1 MLTDMEISRR
11 AHLKDIAQLGAE
23 FGLLPEEMQL
33 FGHTKAKVE
42 PQVQQRLAGQPK
54 GKLIIVTAVT
64 PTPHGEGKT
73 VTTIGLTQSLKALGN
88 KVCACIRRWR
98 AFRWRWRC

>member
-42 PQVQQRLAGQPK
+42 PQVQQRLAG
-54 GKLIIVTAVT
+54 G
-64 PTPHGEGKT
+64 
-73 VTTIGLTQSLKALGN
+73 
-88 KVCACIRRWR
+88 
-98 AFRWRWRC
+98 